1 MPIWMILS
9 AMGHEVEHHRK
20 LGFRSVQVEVWV
32 VGSLSGAS
40 HRPNFMIA

>member
-1 MPIWMILS
+1 MPIRMILS
-9 AMGHEVEHHRK
+9 AMGLEVEHHPK
-20 LGFRSVQVEVWV
+20 SGFRSPGIEVWV